1 VILGTRLVR
10 RIKEATSIF
19 SLVVCIAMSCGTLY
33 AQTNQ
38 TITIQMLDSKT
49 GRPITTSEFQVW
61 ANHDTS
67 RDHIQWVRPDKDG
80 AGELTLAHDTD
91 VIRVLAQYGPAQW
104 PYVNCDGS
112 KDRAAKA
119 FDHWYPVS
127 EILNSGV
134 AAPNHCSSRKAIAKP
149 GEFIFF
155 VRPMNF
161 WEKFRE

>member
-1 VILGTRLVR
+1 MILAVPPLR
-10 RIKEATSIF
+10 RIKEAASIF
-19 SLVVCIAMSCGTLY
+19 ALVACIAMSYSMLH
-33 AQTNQ
+33 AQTDQ

-67 RDHIQWVRPDKDG
+67 RDHIRWVRPSKDG
-80 AGELTLAHDTD
+80 VGELVITHDTD
-91 VIRVLAQYGPAQW
+91 VIRVLAQYGPSRW
-104 PYVNCDGS
+104 SYVNCDGAN
-112 KDRAAKA
+112 DRGAKA
-119 FDHWYPVS
+119 IDHWYAVP

-134 AAPNHCSSRKAIAKP
+134 VAPNHCSTAKAIAKP